1 MSVPSG
7 HRIAVCLATLQLFMT
22 VALAPAQAQTTAGP
36 SVWEVTDRQGVF
48 IEGEL
53 ISLSPDG
60 RWIAGIDMDNTFCVW
75 EVATEAAQCD
85 GTDLGIDVD
94 SVRWSPDSTAV
105 AFAQGPFS
113 SGQDTDI
120 FIFERKTGVLTNLT
134 DEGYEGTSFVQPGEI
149 DTLPVDLYPTWSA
162 DSHSLTFIRCDIA
175 TNDRLFTTELVSMS
189 RMGSE
194 AIQIFAIH
202 DPYPFTMAS
211 PIFSLRDGSLLFTI
225 TMYDESDP
233 ANGIWHLNPHGETQQ
248 LLASTSD
255 DLVNVKIVRVVEAGT
270 STLVSAFGLSPELDE
285 SVALLLNVGTGTV
298 TPVDDPVVGFSPD
311 GESML
316 AWTENENGTEML
328 TITDAS
334 GGVTEV
340 NAGRD
345 LSRGGWR
352 GYDWAANNT
361 ILIPIGKNFYND
373 GGGLLVTVQRAPGAT
388 LDSP

>member
-1 MSVPSG
+1 
-7 HRIAVCLATLQLFMT
+7 MT
-22 VALAPAQAQTTAGP
+22 VALAPAQAQTTTGP

-53 ISLSPDG
+53 VSLSPDG

-75 EVATEAAQCD
+75 EVATEAAQCN

-113 SGQDTDI
+113 FGQDTDI

-162 DSHSLTFIRCDIA
+162 DSHSLTFIRCDLA

-194 AIQIFAIH
+194 PIQIFAIH
-202 DPYPFTMAS
+202 DPYPFTMSS
-211 PIFSLRDGSLLFTI
+211 PIFSLRDGSVLFSI

-233 ANGIWHLNPHGETQQ
+233 ANGIWLLNPQGETQQ

-255 DLVNVKIVRVVEAGT
+255 DLVNVKMVRVVEAGT
-270 STLVSAFGLSPELDE
+270 STLVSAAGLSAELDE

-316 AWTENENGTEML
+316 AWTENENGTEIL
-328 TITDAS
+328 TITDTS

-352 GYDWAANNT
+352 GYDWATNNR
-361 ILIPIGKNFYND
+361 ILIPIGKTLYND
-373 GGGLLVTVQRAPGAT
+373 GGGLLVTVQRAPGAM